1 MPFRLAV
8 ATVEQLVGRGETDPR
23 VFLAPLRA
31 ACANRQRQFRS
42 QACAFTSTPNW
53 IFVQYFQ
60 YFKLDFKSKIILEK
74 QRIKSV
80 CDNGP
85 AVPDRDDVDRQNSL
99 SQDRWPNGVT

>member
-1 MPFRLAV
+1 MPFRLTV

-31 ACANRQRQFRS
+31 ACANRQRQCRS

-53 IFVQYFQ
+53 IFVSIS
-60 YFKLDFKSKIILEK
+60 KLDFKSKIILEK

-85 AVPDRDDVDRQNSL
+85 AVPDGDDVDRQNSL
-99 SQDRWPNGVT
+99 SQDRWPMA